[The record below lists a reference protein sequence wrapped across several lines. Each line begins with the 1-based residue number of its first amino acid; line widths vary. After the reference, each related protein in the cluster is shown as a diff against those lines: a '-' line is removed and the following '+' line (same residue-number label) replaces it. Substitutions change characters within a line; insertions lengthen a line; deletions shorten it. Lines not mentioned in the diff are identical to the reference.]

1 MEDTDAFAP
10 AGEIRWEPEPVPAE
24 VFHQDDQ
31 ANINRAPYD
40 QAFGV
45 TYKRA
50 AHIKRVR
57 YTPAEPAPEMPEP
70 WQGSGDAVVR
80 WLFSELSGTAEHLL
94 EGATFAFLHDL
105 ILSPSASTGQ
115 KANPGLDK
123 VYYVVSGT
131 GRLYHRPTDGSPVIA
146 RVLRPGDA
154 ALVRGDEY
162 HNVAN
167 EADTGDLR
175 MIILGLYGRS
185 GVSPDHNAGET
196 PALRED
202 SS

>member
-1 MEDTDAFAP
+1 MEDTDTLTP
-10 AGEIRWEPEPVPAE
+10 AEETPWEPEPIPAE
-24 VFHQDDQ
+24 VFHQDAQ
-31 ANINRAPYD
+31 TNINRAPYD

-94 EGATFAFLHDL
+94 EGKTFAFLHDL
-105 ILSPSASTGQ
+105 SLSPGASTGQ
-115 KANPGLDK
+115 KAKPGLDK
-123 VYYVVSGT
+123 IYYVVSGA
-131 GRLYHRPTDGSPVIA
+131 GQLYHRPTDGSPVIA

-154 ALVRGDEY
+154 ALVHGDEL

-167 EADTGDLR
+167 DATEGDLR
-175 MIILGLYGRS
+175 LIVLGLRGS
-185 GVSPDHNAGET
+185 KG
-196 PALRED
+196 
-202 SS
+202 

>member
-1 MEDTDAFAP
+1 MENTDAVTP
-10 AGEIRWEPEPVPAE
+10 AEETPWEPEPIPAE
-24 VFHQDDQ
+24 GFHQDDP

-57 YTPAEPAPEMPEP
+57 YTPAEPAPQMPEP
-70 WQGSGDAVVR
+70 WQGNGDTVVR
-80 WLFSELSGTAEHLL
+80 WLFSELSSTAEHLL
-94 EGATFAFLHDL
+94 EGETFAFLHDL
-105 ILSPSASTGQ
+105 TLSPGASTGQ
-115 KANPGLDK
+115 KASPGLDK
-123 VYYVVSGT
+123 IYYVVSGT

-154 ALVRGDEY
+154 ALVRGNEL

-167 EADTGDLR
+167 DEAESDLR
-175 MIILGLYGRS
+175 LIVLGLHGS
-185 GVSPDHNAGET
+185 KE
-196 PALRED
+196 
-202 SS
+202 